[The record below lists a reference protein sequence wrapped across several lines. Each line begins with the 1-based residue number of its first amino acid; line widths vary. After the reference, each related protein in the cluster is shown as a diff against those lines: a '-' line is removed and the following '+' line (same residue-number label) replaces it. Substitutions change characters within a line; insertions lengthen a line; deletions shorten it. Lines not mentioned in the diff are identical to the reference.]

1 MRNKILS
8 IVLMF
13 VLFMGLLY
21 YGGNSKVYAAELPN
35 VVKSAR
41 ITDTEGNPLTGPIGA
56 WQAFRITADYELPNN
71 QVHAGDTTTI
81 ELPQGFDRAAP
92 FNFKIEAGDNTVA
105 TGKSIVTADNRHQII
120 LTYTDYAETHSEI
133 KGSFYFNIQ
142 INNATQTQTGNIPVT
157 LVSSGENVS
166 AGTVQYNPQ
175 QVEGVP
181 LIKAGWMDS
190 ADKTIGHYKINVNQK
205 NEEMKDAVLEDTL
218 LTPGMNYV
226 KGSLSVTE
234 GTWVNKGTDLE
245 LINKVDVTA
254 QFADKITYNGNKFR
268 IYIGNRPAGKG
279 LQFRYRIKL
288 SYEPMPGEKFKN
300 AAKLQNNGKEYKHST
315 YYMINQSGGTGEGY
329 KFKIKIKKENEK
341 GEPLKNAKFDVIR
354 VRSGA
359 VEGKLVTDENGL
371 AEIGNLLK
379 DDYKIKETDAPEGY
393 EKLAGDIDVKSTD
406 FDNNQL
412 AYKVIKNKKKPS
424 EKISVEGKKIWND
437 NNDQDG
443 KRPDQIVINLLKN
456 GVKFKSKTVKKD
468 DGWKW
473 KFEGLDKYENGKEIK
488 YTITEEAINGYSTE
502 ILGYD
507 VKNTR
512 TPGQT
517 SVQVTK
523 TWKDQNNKDGMRPK
537 KVRIR
542 LLANGVEILG
552 KILELSEMNGW
563 TGTFTKLPINKNGK
577 KIEYTVKEEPVGNG
591 YQSFV
596 TGNAKEGFVI
606 TNLKKSKPPV
616 TPPGGGGKDPEN
628 PQTGDKADIALYAS
642 LLAISGIT
650 LSLLIILKRKK
661 KFSAKEE
668 KVLPQFN
675 IRAYVEG
682 VFTLI
687 TIGSDFIYDRF
698 LLGVFKQIYFHL
710 VSFEF
715 GKVA

>member
-92 FNFKIEAGDNTVA
+92 FNFEIKAGDNTVA

-329 KFKIKIKKENEK
+329 KFKIKIKKEEKKKKKNEK

-412 AYKVIKNKKKPS
+412 AYKVIKNKKKPP

-668 KVLPQFN
+668 KVLP
-675 IRAYVEG
+675 
-682 VFTLI
+682 
-687 TIGSDFIYDRF
+687 
-698 LLGVFKQIYFHL
+698 
-710 VSFEF
+710 
-715 GKVA
+715 

>member
-1 MRNKILS
+1 MRNKVLS

-21 YGGNSKVYAAELPN
+21 YGENSKVYAAELPN

-92 FNFKIEAGDNTVA
+92 FNFEIKAGDNTIA

-234 GTWVNKGTDLE
+234 GVWVNTGTDMVLT
-245 LINKVDVTA
+245 NQTDVTD
-254 QFADKITYNGNKFR
+254 QFVNKIKYYGNSFK
-268 IYIGNRPAGKG
+268 IDIGNRPAGKG
-279 LQFRYRIKL
+279 LQFRYKIKL

-412 AYKVIKNKKKPS
+412 AYKVIKNKKKPP

-628 PQTGDKADIALYAS
+628 PQTGDEADIALYAS

-650 LSLLIILKRKK
+650 LLLLIILKRKK

-668 KVLPQFN
+668 KELP
-675 IRAYVEG
+675 
-682 VFTLI
+682 
-687 TIGSDFIYDRF
+687 
-698 LLGVFKQIYFHL
+698 
-710 VSFEF
+710 
-715 GKVA
+715 

>member
-1 MRNKILS
+1 MRNKVLS

-21 YGGNSKVYAAELPN
+21 YGENSKVYAAELPN

-92 FNFKIEAGDNTVA
+92 FNFEIKAGDNTVA

-234 GTWVNKGTDLE
+234 GVWVNTGTDMVLT
-245 LINKVDVTA
+245 NQTDVTD
-254 QFADKITYNGNKFR
+254 QFVNKIKYYGNSFK
-268 IYIGNRPAGKG
+268 IDIGNRPAGKG
-279 LQFRYRIKL
+279 LQFRYKIKL

-412 AYKVIKNKKKPS
+412 AYKVIKNKKKPP

-628 PQTGDKADIALYAS
+628 PQTGDEADIALYAS

-668 KVLPQFN
+668 KVLP
-675 IRAYVEG
+675 
-682 VFTLI
+682 
-687 TIGSDFIYDRF
+687 
-698 LLGVFKQIYFHL
+698 
-710 VSFEF
+710 
-715 GKVA
+715 

>member
-1 MRNKILS
+1 MRNKFLS
-8 IVLMF
+8 IVLML
-13 VLFMGLLY
+13 VLFMGLLH
-21 YGGNSKVYAAELPN
+21 YGGDSKVHAAELPN

-92 FNFKIEAGDNTVA
+92 FNFEIKAGDNTVA

-234 GTWVNKGTDLE
+234 GTWVNTGTDMVLT
-245 LINKVDVTA
+245 NQTDVTD
-254 QFADKITYNGNKFR
+254 QFANKITYHGNSFK
-268 IYIGNRPAGKG
+268 IDIGNRPAGKG

-412 AYKVIKNKKKPS
+412 AYKVIKNKKKPP

-668 KVLPQFN
+668 KVLP
-675 IRAYVEG
+675 
-682 VFTLI
+682 
-687 TIGSDFIYDRF
+687 
-698 LLGVFKQIYFHL
+698 
-710 VSFEF
+710 
-715 GKVA
+715 

>member
-1 MRNKILS
+1 MRNKVLS

-21 YGGNSKVYAAELPN
+21 YGENSKVYAAELPN

-92 FNFKIEAGDNTVA
+92 FNFEIKAGDNTVA

-234 GTWVNKGTDLE
+234 GVWVNTGTDMVLT
-245 LINKVDVTA
+245 NQTDVTD
-254 QFADKITYNGNKFR
+254 QFVNKIKYYGNSFK
-268 IYIGNRPAGKG
+268 IDIGNRPAGKG
-279 LQFRYRIKL
+279 LQFRYKIKL

-412 AYKVIKNKKKPS
+412 AYKVIKNKKKPP

-628 PQTGDKADIALYAS
+628 PQTGDEADIALYAS

-650 LSLLIILKRKK
+650 LLLLIILKRKK

-668 KVLPQFN
+668 KELP
-675 IRAYVEG
+675 
-682 VFTLI
+682 
-687 TIGSDFIYDRF
+687 
-698 LLGVFKQIYFHL
+698 
-710 VSFEF
+710 
-715 GKVA
+715 

>member
-412 AYKVIKNKKKPS
+412 AYKVIKNKKKPP

-668 KVLPQFN
+668 KVLP
-675 IRAYVEG
+675 
-682 VFTLI
+682 
-687 TIGSDFIYDRF
+687 
-698 LLGVFKQIYFHL
+698 
-710 VSFEF
+710 
-715 GKVA
+715 

>member
-190 ADKTIGHYKINVNQK
+190 ADKTIGHYKINVSQK

-412 AYKVIKNKKKPS
+412 AYKVIKNKKKPP

-443 KRPDQIVINLLKN
+443 KRPDHIVINLLKN

-616 TPPGGGGKDPEN
+616 TPPGGGKDPEN

-668 KVLPQFN
+668 KVLP
-675 IRAYVEG
+675 
-682 VFTLI
+682 
-687 TIGSDFIYDRF
+687 
-698 LLGVFKQIYFHL
+698 
-710 VSFEF
+710 
-715 GKVA
+715 

>member
-1 MRNKILS
+1 MRNKVLS

-21 YGGNSKVYAAELPN
+21 YGENSKVYAAELPN

-92 FNFKIEAGDNTVA
+92 FNFEIKAGDNTVA

-234 GTWVNKGTDLE
+234 GVWVNTGTDMVLT
-245 LINKVDVTA
+245 NQTDVTD
-254 QFADKITYNGNKFR
+254 QFVNKIKYYGNSFK
-268 IYIGNRPAGKG
+268 IDIGNRPAGKG
-279 LQFRYRIKL
+279 LQFRYKIKL

-379 DDYKIKETDAPEGY
+379 DDYKIKETGAPEGY

-412 AYKVIKNKKKPS
+412 AYKVIKNKKKPP

-628 PQTGDKADIALYAS
+628 PQTGDEADIALYAS

-650 LSLLIILKRKK
+650 LLLLIILKRKK

-668 KVLPQFN
+668 KELP
-675 IRAYVEG
+675 
-682 VFTLI
+682 
-687 TIGSDFIYDRF
+687 
-698 LLGVFKQIYFHL
+698 
-710 VSFEF
+710 
-715 GKVA
+715 

>member
-1 MRNKILS
+1 MRNKVLS

-21 YGGNSKVYAAELPN
+21 YGENSKVYAAELPN

-92 FNFKIEAGDNTVA
+92 FNFEIKAGDNTVA

-234 GTWVNKGTDLE
+234 GVWVNTGTDMVLT
-245 LINKVDVTA
+245 NQTDVTD
-254 QFADKITYNGNKFR
+254 QFVNKIKYYGNSFK
-268 IYIGNRPAGKG
+268 IDIGNRPAGKG
-279 LQFRYRIKL
+279 LQFRYKIKL

-412 AYKVIKNKKKPS
+412 AYKVIKNKKKPP

-443 KRPDQIVINLLKN
+443 KRPDQIVVNLLKN

-628 PQTGDKADIALYAS
+628 PQTGDEADIALYAS

-650 LSLLIILKRKK
+650 LLLLIILKRKK

-668 KVLPQFN
+668 KELP
-675 IRAYVEG
+675 
-682 VFTLI
+682 
-687 TIGSDFIYDRF
+687 
-698 LLGVFKQIYFHL
+698 
-710 VSFEF
+710 
-715 GKVA
+715 

>member
-1 MRNKILS
+1 MRNKVLS

-21 YGGNSKVYAAELPN
+21 YGENSKVYAAELPN

-92 FNFKIEAGDNTVA
+92 FNFEIKAGDNTIA

-120 LTYTDYAETHSEI
+120 LTYTDYAEKHSEI

-234 GTWVNKGTDLE
+234 GVWVNTGTDMVLT
-245 LINKVDVTA
+245 NQTDVTD
-254 QFADKITYNGNKFR
+254 QFVNKIKYYGNSFK
-268 IYIGNRPAGKG
+268 IDIGNRPAGKG
-279 LQFRYRIKL
+279 LQFRYKIKL

-412 AYKVIKNKKKPS
+412 AYKVIKNKKKPP

-628 PQTGDKADIALYAS
+628 PQTGDEADIALYAS

-650 LSLLIILKRKK
+650 LLLLIILKRKK

-668 KVLPQFN
+668 KELP
-675 IRAYVEG
+675 
-682 VFTLI
+682 
-687 TIGSDFIYDRF
+687 
-698 LLGVFKQIYFHL
+698 
-710 VSFEF
+710 
-715 GKVA
+715 

>member
-1 MRNKILS
+1 MRNKVLS

-21 YGGNSKVYAAELPN
+21 YGENSKVYAAELPN

-92 FNFKIEAGDNTVA
+92 FNFEIKAGDNTVA

-234 GTWVNKGTDLE
+234 GVWVNTGTDMVLT
-245 LINKVDVTA
+245 NQTDVTD
-254 QFADKITYNGNKFR
+254 QFVNKIKYYGNSFK
-268 IYIGNRPAGKG
+268 IDIGNRPAGKG
-279 LQFRYRIKL
+279 LQFRYKIKL

-412 AYKVIKNKKKPS
+412 AYKVIKNKKKPP

-606 TNLKKSKPPV
+606 TNLKKSKSPV

-628 PQTGDKADIALYAS
+628 PQTGDEADIALYAS

-650 LSLLIILKRKK
+650 LLLLIILKRKK

-668 KVLPQFN
+668 KELP
-675 IRAYVEG
+675 
-682 VFTLI
+682 
-687 TIGSDFIYDRF
+687 
-698 LLGVFKQIYFHL
+698 
-710 VSFEF
+710 
-715 GKVA
+715 

>member
-92 FNFKIEAGDNTVA
+92 FNFEIKAGDNTVA

-218 LTPGMNYV
+218 LTPGMEYV
-226 KGSLSVTE
+226 KGSLTVTE
-234 GTWVNKGTDLE
+234 GVWVNTGTDMVLT
-245 LINKVDVTA
+245 NQTDVTD
-254 QFADKITYNGNKFR
+254 QFVDKIKYYGNSFK
-268 IYIGNRPAGKG
+268 IDIGNRPAGKG
-279 LQFRYRIKL
+279 LQFRYKIKL

-412 AYKVIKNKKKPS
+412 AYKVIKNKKKPP

-591 YQSFV
+591 YESFV

-668 KVLPQFN
+668 KVLP
-675 IRAYVEG
+675 
-682 VFTLI
+682 
-687 TIGSDFIYDRF
+687 
-698 LLGVFKQIYFHL
+698 
-710 VSFEF
+710 
-715 GKVA
+715 

>member
-92 FNFKIEAGDNTVA
+92 FNFEIKAGDNTVA

-120 LTYTDYAETHSEI
+120 LTYTDYAETHSDI

-234 GTWVNKGTDLE
+234 GTWVNTGTDMVLT
-245 LINKVDVTA
+245 NQTDVTA
-254 QFADKITYNGNKFR
+254 QFASKIKYYGNSFK
-268 IYIGNRPAGKG
+268 IDIGNRPAGKG

-341 GEPLKNAKFDVIR
+341 GEPPKNAKFDVIR

-359 VEGKLVTDENGL
+359 GEGELVTDENGL

-393 EKLAGDIDVKSTD
+393 EKLADDIDVKSTD

-412 AYKVIKNKKKPS
+412 AYKVIKNKKIKTQ
-424 EKISVEGKKIWND
+424 KISIAGKKIWND
-437 NNDQDG
+437 QNNQDG
-443 KRPDQIVINLLKN
+443 KRPKQIVINLLKEGN
-456 GVKFKSKTVKKD
+456 KIASKVVKKE

-473 KFEGLDKYENGKEIK
+473 KFEGLEKYAGGQEIK
-488 YTITEEAINGYSTE
+488 YTITEEAINGYSAE
-502 ILGYD
+502 IKGYD
-507 VKNTR
+507 VKNSYV
-512 TPGQT
+512 PGKT

-523 TWKDQNNKDGMRPK
+523 VWKDANNKDGKRPE

-542 LLANGVEILG
+542 LIANGKEVPGRILV
-552 KILELSEMNGW
+552 LSKLNGW
-563 TGTFTKLPINKNGK
+563 TETFKNLPINKSGK
-577 KIEYTVKEEPVGNG
+577 KIKYTVKEEPVGQG
-591 YQSFV
+591 YESSEK
-596 TGNAKEGFVI
+596 GNAKDGFVI
-606 TNLKKSKPPV
+606 TNNKKNRTIVKPNE
-616 TPPGGGGKDPEN
+616 KDPKN
-628 PQTGDKADIALYAS
+628 PKTGDNTNIILYAS
-642 LLAISGIT
+642 LLGMSGIA
-650 LSLLIILKRKK
+650 LLLFHILRRKK
-661 KFSAKEE
+661 
-668 KVLPQFN
+668 N
-675 IRAYVEG
+675 I
-682 VFTLI
+682 
-687 TIGSDFIYDRF
+687 
-698 LLGVFKQIYFHL
+698 K
-710 VSFEF
+710 
-715 GKVA
+715 K

>member
-1 MRNKILS
+1 
-8 IVLMF
+8 
-13 VLFMGLLY
+13 
-21 YGGNSKVYAAELPN
+21 
-35 VVKSAR
+35 
-41 ITDTEGNPLTGPIGA
+41 
-56 WQAFRITADYELPNN
+56 
-71 QVHAGDTTTI
+71 
-81 ELPQGFDRAAP
+81 
-92 FNFKIEAGDNTVA
+92 
-105 TGKSIVTADNRHQII
+105 
-120 LTYTDYAETHSEI
+120 
-133 KGSFYFNIQ
+133 
-142 INNATQTQTGNIPVT
+142 
-157 LVSSGENVS
+157 
-166 AGTVQYNPQ
+166 
-175 QVEGVP
+175 
-181 LIKAGWMDS
+181 
-190 ADKTIGHYKINVNQK
+190 
-205 NEEMKDAVLEDTL
+205 
-218 LTPGMNYV
+218 
-226 KGSLSVTE
+226 
-234 GTWVNKGTDLE
+234 
-245 LINKVDVTA
+245 
-254 QFADKITYNGNKFR
+254 
-268 IYIGNRPAGKG
+268 
-279 LQFRYRIKL
+279 
-288 SYEPMPGEKFKN
+288 MPGEKFKN

-412 AYKVIKNKKKPS
+412 AYKVIKNKKKPP

-668 KVLPQFN
+668 KVLP
-675 IRAYVEG
+675 
-682 VFTLI
+682 
-687 TIGSDFIYDRF
+687 
-698 LLGVFKQIYFHL
+698 
-710 VSFEF
+710 
-715 GKVA
+715 

>member
-1 MRNKILS
+1 MRNKFLS
-8 IVLMF
+8 IVLML
-13 VLFMGLLY
+13 VLFMGLLH
-21 YGGNSKVYAAELPN
+21 YGGDSKVHAAELPN

-190 ADKTIGHYKINVNQK
+190 GDNTIGHYKINVNQK
-205 NEEMKDAVLEDTL
+205 NEEMKNAVLEDTL
-218 LTPGMNYV
+218 LTPGMSYV

-234 GTWVNKGTDLE
+234 GVWVNTGTDMVLT
-245 LINKVDVTA
+245 NQTDVTD
-254 QFADKITYNGNKFR
+254 QFANKITYHGNSFK
-268 IYIGNRPAGKG
+268 IDIGNRPAGKG

-393 EKLAGDIDVKSTD
+393 EKLAGDIDVKPTD

-412 AYKVIKNKKKPS
+412 AYKVIKNKKKPP

-668 KVLPQFN
+668 KVLP
-675 IRAYVEG
+675 
-682 VFTLI
+682 
-687 TIGSDFIYDRF
+687 
-698 LLGVFKQIYFHL
+698 
-710 VSFEF
+710 
-715 GKVA
+715 

>member
-92 FNFKIEAGDNTVA
+92 FNFEIKAGDNTVA

-234 GTWVNKGTDLE
+234 GVWVNTGTDMVLT
-245 LINKVDVTA
+245 NQTDVTD
-254 QFADKITYNGNKFR
+254 QFVNKIKYYGNSFK
-268 IYIGNRPAGKG
+268 IDIGNRPAGKG
-279 LQFRYRIKL
+279 LQFRYKIKL

-412 AYKVIKNKKKPS
+412 AYKVIKNKKKPP

-628 PQTGDKADIALYAS
+628 PQTGDEADIALYAS

-650 LSLLIILKRKK
+650 LLLLIILKRKK

-668 KVLPQFN
+668 KELP
-675 IRAYVEG
+675 
-682 VFTLI
+682 
-687 TIGSDFIYDRF
+687 
-698 LLGVFKQIYFHL
+698 
-710 VSFEF
+710 
-715 GKVA
+715 

>member
-1 MRNKILS
+1 MNVLEFKNVTKSYQDGNK
-8 IVLMF
+8 
-13 VLFMGLLY
+13 
-21 YGGNSKVYAAELPN
+21 E
-35 VVKSAR
+35 
-41 ITDTEGNPLTGPIGA
+41 
-56 WQAFRITADYELPNN
+56 
-71 QVHAGDTTTI
+71 I
-81 ELPQGFDRAAP
+81 EALKKT
-92 FNFKIEAGDNTVA
+92 NFKIEAGDNTVA

-412 AYKVIKNKKKPS
+412 AYKVIKNKKKPP

-668 KVLPQFN
+668 KVLP
-675 IRAYVEG
+675 
-682 VFTLI
+682 
-687 TIGSDFIYDRF
+687 
-698 LLGVFKQIYFHL
+698 
-710 VSFEF
+710 
-715 GKVA
+715 

>member
-92 FNFKIEAGDNTVA
+92 FNFEIKAGDNTVA

-218 LTPGMNYV
+218 LTPGMEYV
-226 KGSLSVTE
+226 KGSLTVTE
-234 GTWVNKGTDLE
+234 GVWVNTGTDMVLT
-245 LINKVDVTA
+245 NQTDVTD
-254 QFADKITYNGNKFR
+254 QFVDKIKYYGNSFK
-268 IYIGNRPAGKG
+268 IDIGNRPAGKG
-279 LQFRYRIKL
+279 LQFRYKIKL

-412 AYKVIKNKKKPS
+412 AYKVIKNKKKPP

-616 TPPGGGGKDPEN
+616 TPPRGGGKDPEN

-668 KVLPQFN
+668 KVLP
-675 IRAYVEG
+675 
-682 VFTLI
+682 
-687 TIGSDFIYDRF
+687 
-698 LLGVFKQIYFHL
+698 
-710 VSFEF
+710 
-715 GKVA
+715 

>member
-1 MRNKILS
+1 
-8 IVLMF
+8 
-13 VLFMGLLY
+13 
-21 YGGNSKVYAAELPN
+21 
-35 VVKSAR
+35 
-41 ITDTEGNPLTGPIGA
+41 
-56 WQAFRITADYELPNN
+56 
-71 QVHAGDTTTI
+71 
-81 ELPQGFDRAAP
+81 
-92 FNFKIEAGDNTVA
+92 
-105 TGKSIVTADNRHQII
+105 
-120 LTYTDYAETHSEI
+120 
-133 KGSFYFNIQ
+133 
-142 INNATQTQTGNIPVT
+142 
-157 LVSSGENVS
+157 
-166 AGTVQYNPQ
+166 
-175 QVEGVP
+175 
-181 LIKAGWMDS
+181 MDS

-412 AYKVIKNKKKPS
+412 AYKVIKNKKKPP

-523 TWKDQNNKDGMRPK
+523 TWKDQNNKDGMGPK

-642 LLAISGIT
+642 LLGISGIT

-668 KVLPQFN
+668 KELP
-675 IRAYVEG
+675 
-682 VFTLI
+682 
-687 TIGSDFIYDRF
+687 
-698 LLGVFKQIYFHL
+698 
-710 VSFEF
+710 
-715 GKVA
+715 

>member
-1 MRNKILS
+1 MRNKFLS
-8 IVLMF
+8 IVLML
-13 VLFMGLLY
+13 VLFMGLLH
-21 YGGNSKVYAAELPN
+21 YGGDSKVHAAELPN

-175 QVEGVP
+175 PVEGVP

-412 AYKVIKNKKKPS
+412 AYKVIKNKKKPP

-456 GVKFKSKTVKKD
+456 GVKFKSKTVKKSEE
-468 DGWKW
+468 GRWLKW

-668 KVLPQFN
+668 KVLP
-675 IRAYVEG
+675 
-682 VFTLI
+682 
-687 TIGSDFIYDRF
+687 
-698 LLGVFKQIYFHL
+698 
-710 VSFEF
+710 
-715 GKVA
+715 

>member
-1 MRNKILS
+1 MRNKVLS

-21 YGGNSKVYAAELPN
+21 YGENSKVYAAELPN

-92 FNFKIEAGDNTVA
+92 FNFEIKAGDNTVA

-226 KGSLSVTE
+226 KGSLAVTE
-234 GTWVNKGTDLE
+234 GVWVNTGTDMVLT
-245 LINKVDVTA
+245 NQTDVTD
-254 QFADKITYNGNKFR
+254 QFVNKIKYYGNSFK
-268 IYIGNRPAGKG
+268 IDIGNRPAGKG
-279 LQFRYRIKL
+279 LQFRYKIKL

-393 EKLAGDIDVKSTD
+393 EKLAGDIDVKPTD

-412 AYKVIKNKKKPS
+412 AYKVIKNKKKPP

-456 GVKFKSKTVKKD
+456 EVKFKSKTVKKD

-668 KVLPQFN
+668 KVLP
-675 IRAYVEG
+675 
-682 VFTLI
+682 
-687 TIGSDFIYDRF
+687 
-698 LLGVFKQIYFHL
+698 
-710 VSFEF
+710 
-715 GKVA
+715 

>member
-1 MRNKILS
+1 MRNKFLS
-8 IVLMF
+8 IVLML
-13 VLFMGLLY
+13 VLFMGLLH
-21 YGGNSKVYAAELPN
+21 YGGDSKVHAAELPN

-92 FNFKIEAGDNTVA
+92 FNFEIKAGDNTVA

-234 GTWVNKGTDLE
+234 GVWVNTGTDMVLT
-245 LINKVDVTA
+245 NQTDVTD
-254 QFADKITYNGNKFR
+254 QFVNKIKYYGNSFK
-268 IYIGNRPAGKG
+268 IDIGNRPAGKG
-279 LQFRYRIKL
+279 LQFRYKIKL

-412 AYKVIKNKKKPS
+412 AYKVIKNKKKPP

-591 YQSFV
+591 YKSFV

-650 LSLLIILKRKK
+650 LLLLIILKRKK

-668 KVLPQFN
+668 KVLP
-675 IRAYVEG
+675 
-682 VFTLI
+682 
-687 TIGSDFIYDRF
+687 
-698 LLGVFKQIYFHL
+698 
-710 VSFEF
+710 
-715 GKVA
+715 

>member
-1 MRNKILS
+1 MRNKVLS

-21 YGGNSKVYAAELPN
+21 YGEKSKVYAAELPN

-92 FNFKIEAGDNTVA
+92 FNFEIKAGDNTVA

-234 GTWVNKGTDLE
+234 GVWVNTGTDMVLT
-245 LINKVDVTA
+245 NQTDVTD
-254 QFADKITYNGNKFR
+254 QFVNKIKYYGNSFK
-268 IYIGNRPAGKG
+268 IDIGNRPAGKG
-279 LQFRYRIKL
+279 LQFRYKIKL

-412 AYKVIKNKKKPS
+412 AYKVIKNKKKPP

-473 KFEGLDKYENGKEIK
+473 KFEELDKYENGKEIK

-628 PQTGDKADIALYAS
+628 PQTGDEADIALYAS

-650 LSLLIILKRKK
+650 LLLLIILKRKK

-668 KVLPQFN
+668 KELP
-675 IRAYVEG
+675 
-682 VFTLI
+682 
-687 TIGSDFIYDRF
+687 
-698 LLGVFKQIYFHL
+698 
-710 VSFEF
+710 
-715 GKVA
+715 

>member
-1 MRNKILS
+1 MRNKVLS
-8 IVLMF
+8 IALMF

-21 YGGNSKVYAAELPN
+21 YGENSKVYAAELPN

-92 FNFKIEAGDNTVA
+92 FNFEIKAGDNTVA

-234 GTWVNKGTDLE
+234 GVWVNTGTDMVLT
-245 LINKVDVTA
+245 NQTDVTD
-254 QFADKITYNGNKFR
+254 QFVNKIKYYGNSFK
-268 IYIGNRPAGKG
+268 IDIGNRPAGKG
-279 LQFRYRIKL
+279 LQFRYKIKL

-412 AYKVIKNKKKPS
+412 AYKVIKNKKKPP

-628 PQTGDKADIALYAS
+628 PQTGDEADIALYAS

-650 LSLLIILKRKK
+650 LLLLIILKRKK

-668 KVLPQFN
+668 KELP
-675 IRAYVEG
+675 
-682 VFTLI
+682 
-687 TIGSDFIYDRF
+687 
-698 LLGVFKQIYFHL
+698 
-710 VSFEF
+710 
-715 GKVA
+715 

>member
-92 FNFKIEAGDNTVA
+92 FNFEIKAGDNTVA
-105 TGKSIVTADNRHQII
+105 TGKSIVTAEGKHQII

-254 QFADKITYNGNKFR
+254 QFADKI
-268 IYIGNRPAGKG
+268 
-279 LQFRYRIKL
+279 
-288 SYEPMPGEKFKN
+288 
-300 AAKLQNNGKEYKHST
+300 
-315 YYMINQSGGTGEGY
+315 
-329 KFKIKIKKENEK
+329 KIKKENEK

-412 AYKVIKNKKKPS
+412 AYKVIKNKKKPP

-668 KVLPQFN
+668 KVLP
-675 IRAYVEG
+675 
-682 VFTLI
+682 
-687 TIGSDFIYDRF
+687 
-698 LLGVFKQIYFHL
+698 
-710 VSFEF
+710 
-715 GKVA
+715 